1 MQGKPASGK
10 STLTKSVRLGLEQ
23 RSRPGSSPPFSVVD
37 FFYSDR
43 GGDFQR
49 GHDYMLRSIIYQ
61 VLCVI
66 PSSWE
71 GCRTVYS
78 QYKRR
83 HAVTNSPAS
92 LNLDLETLKSM
103 FIQSISN
110 IKVQSILYIIIDAM
124 DESVEAKRK
133 EIMEMLTNFCGFKQ
147 QNLILKIFVASR
159 PIPGIEVAFK
169 NHISLCL
176 EDQTAADIKHYV
188 ISETKRISNAM
199 DIDLGLLVQVVDGLI
214 ERSRGVFLWVK
225 LVILELEEKASTDG
239 CTIADIEQ
247 LLWSLPEKL
256 EELYARILNKMAK
269 SQYTAAVR
277 LFQWVAYYKRPLTL
291 SEMQEAMALD
301 ACPELFTS
309 TDLQRNTVINR
320 VHAERRLASVCGGLI
335 EVKNDTV
342 QFLHQT
348 VREFLIQLPDT
359 SPFHI
364 TQKSGEE
371 YIMSTC
377 NRYMGFIN
385 RTVQATTATKNPPKW
400 SRNELDLVISFM
412 EGLYLFDYSMFE
424 VNHQHALGE
433 ALMPKLLHNAALVV
447 KMLSEAIQK
456 AAKIRNCE
464 AVARLLRIAIG
475 ERYAKRS
482 ELDIYVEFGSRNEL
496 WRIMD
501 EDGHYP
507 IHIAAQKGYTHV
519 IALLIDM
526 GAFVDMYS
534 TRTANGFTA
543 LHLAS
548 MNGHEA
554 TVELLLE
561 KGAQKELE
569 DENGS
574 TALQLAGKHGH
585 SSILQLLGDHSLRLP
600 TYSR

>member
-1 MQGKPASGK
+1 
-10 STLTKSVRLGLEQ
+10 
-23 RSRPGSSPPFSVVD
+23 
-37 FFYSDR
+37 
-43 GGDFQR
+43 
-49 GHDYMLRSIIYQ
+49 MLRSIIHQ
-61 VLCVI
+61 MLSVI
-66 PSSWE
+66 PNSWE
-71 GCRTVYS
+71 GCRTVYT
-78 QYKRR
+78 QYKRK
-83 HAVTNSPAS
+83 HAVMNSPHS
-92 LNLDLETLKSM
+92 VSLDLETLKLM

-110 IKVQSILYIIIDAM
+110 IKVQSNLYIIIDAM

-133 EIMEMLTNFCGFKQ
+133 EIMEMLTSFCGFKQ

-176 EDQTAADIKHYV
+176 EDQTGADIKHYV
-188 ISETKRISNAM
+188 LSETKRISNAM
-199 DIDLGLLVQVVDGLI
+199 DIDPDLLDQVVDGLI

-239 CTIADIEQ
+239 CTIAEIEQ

-277 LFQWVAYYKRPLTL
+277 LFQWVAYYKRPLSLT
-291 SEMQEAMALD
+291 EIQETMALD
-301 ACPELFTS
+301 VCPEQFTS
-309 TDLQRNTVINR
+309 TDLKRNKVINR

-335 EVKNDTV
+335 EVKNNTV

-348 VREFLIQLPDT
+348 VREFLIQLPDS

-377 NRYMGFIN
+377 NRYMSFIN
-385 RTVQATTATKNPPKW
+385 RTVQATTAAKHPPKW
-400 SRNELDLVISFM
+400 TRTELDLVIGFM
-412 EGLYLFDYSMFE
+412 ESLQLFDYSMFE
-424 VNHQHALGE
+424 VNYQHALGKV
-433 ALMPKLLHNAALVV
+433 LMSTLLHNAALVV
-447 KMLSEAIQK
+447 KTLSEAIQN
-456 AAKIRNCE
+456 AAKIRNCD
-464 AVARLLRIAIG
+464 AVVRLLRIGIG
-475 ERYAKRS
+475 ERYANRS
-482 ELDIYVEFGSRNEL
+482 ELDVYVDFGSRNEL

-554 TVELLLE
+554 TVRLLLE

-569 DENGS
+569 GEDGS
-574 TALQLAGKHGH
+574 TALQLAGRNGH
-585 SSILQLLGDHSLRLP
+585 ESVLQLLGEHSCPP
-600 TYSR
+600 TSSR

>member
-1 MQGKPASGK
+1 
-10 STLTKSVRLGLEQ
+10 
-23 RSRPGSSPPFSVVD
+23 
-37 FFYSDR
+37 
-43 GGDFQR
+43 
-49 GHDYMLRSIIYQ
+49 MLRSIIYQ
-61 VLCVI
+61 VLCGI

-71 GCRTVYS
+71 GCRTVYM
-78 QYKRR
+78 QYKRK
-83 HAVTNSPAS
+83 HAITNSSPS
-92 LNLDLETLKSM
+92 VNLDLETLKLM

-110 IKVQSILYIIIDAM
+110 IKLQSNLYIIIDAM

-133 EIMEMLTNFCGFKQ
+133 EIMEMLTSFCGFKQ

-176 EDQTAADIKHYV
+176 EDQTEADIKHYV
-188 ISETKRISNAM
+188 LSETKRISNAM
-199 DIDLGLLVQVVDGLI
+199 DIDPDLLVQVVDGLI

-239 CTIADIEQ
+239 CTIAEIEQ

-256 EELYARILNKMAK
+256 EELYARILNKMAE

-277 LFQWVAYYKRPLTL
+277 LFQWVAYYKRSMSLP
-291 SEMQEAMALD
+291 EIQEAMALD
-301 ACPELFTS
+301 VCPELFTS
-309 TDLQRNTVINR
+309 TDLKRNKVINR

-335 EVKNDTV
+335 EVKNNTV

-348 VREFLIQLPDT
+348 VREFLIQLPDS

-385 RTVQATTATKNPPKW
+385 RTVQATTAAKHPPEW
-400 SRNELDLVISFM
+400 SKIGLDLVISFM
-412 EGLYLFDYSMFE
+412 EGLQLFDYSMLE

-433 ALMPKLLHNAALVV
+433 VLMPKLLHNASLVV
-447 KMLSEAIQK
+447 KMLSEAIQN
-456 AAKIRNCE
+456 AAKIRNCD
-464 AVARLLRIAIG
+464 AVVRLLRIAIG
-475 ERYAKRS
+475 ERYANKS
-482 ELDIYVEFGSRNEL
+482 ELDVYVDFGSRNEL

-507 IHIAAQKGYTHV
+507 IHIAAQLGYTHV

-534 TRTANGFTA
+534 MRTANGFTA

-554 TVELLLE
+554 TVRLLLE

-569 DENGS
+569 GEDGS
-574 TALQLAGKHGH
+574 TALQLADRNGHG
-585 SSILQLLGDHSLRLP
+585 SVLRLLGDHSFSP
-600 TYSR
+600 TSSR